1 MKYLILKDL
10 FLQKRMLVL
19 AFAYVLLLTFAFQSM
34 GEGQLVAIIS
44 AVGYMF
50 VMLGGAWE
58 ETNKSDVLWNSMPVS
73 EWQIVG
79 AKYLAIPLYVV
90 FVVLVYGVVSSAFSL
105 LRIPISAAPFNP
117 LGIVLGMIGVFI
129 AASLYYPVYFALGY
143 TKSRYWHFILFFGI
157 IVSASMIPA
166 LFPNKPA
173 WLDPLL
179 AQIPE
184 LANDVAVFVA
194 LGMFVVIL
202 VGGSFLA
209 SLTLYRRREF

>member
-19 AFAYVLLLTFAFQSM
+19 AFVYVLLLTFAFQSM

-90 FVVLVYGVVSSAFSL
+90 FVVLVYGVVSSALSL
-105 LRIPISAAPFNP
+105 LRIPISAASFNP